1 MSYAAS
7 VLTIAK
13 EIQGRLYALNAA
25 ENPFPNLGVPE
36 QETEDFIFDELVT
49 NPALRKK
56 TKKLYDDGHYARAV
70 EEAYKLV
77 DNTVAKLVKGRSR
90 SVSGARLMREALSPG
105 APLIKMNEL
114 VSQSEKDEQQGYMDI
129 LAGSMTGIRNPRAHD
144 SDWEDTRQ
152 RAAQLI
158 ILADHLLDKILSGS
172 VGEV

>member
-1 MSYAAS
+1 M
-7 VLTIAK
+7 LTMAK
-13 EIQGRLYALNAA
+13 EIQGSIYALNAA
-25 ENPFPNLGVPE
+25 ENPFSNFGAQE
-36 QETEDFIFDELVT
+36 QGTEDFIFDELIT

-77 DNTVAKLVKGRSR
+77 DNTVAKLVKGRNKNA
-90 SVSGARLMREALSPG
+90 SGARLMREAFSLG
-105 APLIKMNEL
+105 APLIKMNEM
-114 VSQSEKDEQQGYMDI
+114 VSRSEKDEQQGYMDI

-172 VGEV
+172 IDDA

>member
-1 MSYAAS
+1 MSYASS
-7 VLTIAK
+7 VLTMAK
-13 EIQGRLYALNAA
+13 DIQGSIYALSAV
-25 ENPFPNLGVPE
+25 ENPSSNFGIPE
-36 QETEDFIFDELVT
+36 QITESFVFDELVK

-77 DNTVAKLVKGRSR
+77 DNTVAKLVKDRSKN
-90 SVSGARLMREALSPG
+90 VSGAKLMREAFSPG
-105 APLIKMNEL
+105 APLIKLNEL
-114 VSQSEKDEQQGYMDI
+114 VSRSEQDEQQGYMDI

-152 RAAQLI
+152 RATQLI

-172 VGEV
+172 VDNV